1 MNSYNPS
8 RQTIRA
14 PLYPN
19 IRSFVLSGARLW
31 SMVAFLLLGGAA
43 FIALCLSML
52 WALDM
57 VRGAGSLYAQ
67 FSFLINGA
75 NPLLLLPWLGKAV
88 DAFNQAR
95 GNSAFD
101 LAAWHLLFFLC
112 LLLFAAHICR
122 FDKPSGES
130 LLLYPTARGVA
141 ERLLRRVGYFVD
153 IRMPVGKGGEAGTD
167 FFGADQLFYAPRG
180 HLSRILTGKRSDAV
194 QERLVFFMVHECAHA
209 ISKDNLAN
217 SAFVVIVALLTFMFL
232 MVFGPLLLIGS
243 TVLSMTP
250 MGPSLTLP
258 LSIVIF
264 LSFSAGVYLSFRG
277 MIVSYVKAREYFAD
291 AAGFHFVSEVEA
303 PYGFDGLPATPDIFS
318 ALRTGISPF
327 ERALH
332 QRGLSLHARD
342 MLIYFWG
349 FFFSIRTLY
358 VLVAPKDLC
367 WTVLGFDVMA
377 LGAFACLYVTLPK
390 RTVKP
395 LRRGGL
401 AWFLT
406 FLAVTAV
413 EVCGPGLIG
422 SVMMLYRGIF
432 SNFNAQ
438 LIGLP
443 GAILFL
449 VFAIGGAVKGIRYLA
464 SGQVSLS
471 WLKGAAGHKGHR
483 GRVLRR
489 LGLFSLSLPGVAV
502 GFFMLVMCGV
512 IFCVIPLNYFLRF
525 GLFHARILESGLL
538 LLIVMGGLTLL
549 FHQYLLLFMRKLK
562 VVAAVS
568 LIEAFLFFLFSCIL
582 YLAQADVMQGVR
594 QGVVHATPSL
604 DRFPQLFSQ
613 AHWASVLPTAIIS
626 TACYLLLRLLAFWAQ
641 DTIKRMDT
649 RWAQESGR

>member
-8 RQTIRA
+8 RLNDRA
-14 PLYPN
+14 PLYPE

-31 SMVAFLLLGGAA
+31 SMIAFLLLGLAA
-43 FIALCLSML
+43 FFALCLSML
-52 WALDM
+52 WALD
-57 VRGAGSLYAQ
+57 VVKGAGSLYAQ

-75 NPLLLLPWLGKAV
+75 NPMLVLPWLSKAV
-88 DAFNQAR
+88 DIFNQAR

-101 LAAWHLLFFLC
+101 LAAWHLLFFIC
-112 LLLFAAHICR
+112 LLLFVAHICR
-122 FDKPSGES
+122 FEKPSGES
-130 LLLYPTARGVA
+130 LLLYPAARGVA
-141 ERLLRRVGYFVD
+141 ERLLRRLGYFVD
-153 IRMPVGKGGEAGTD
+153 IRLPIGKGGEAGIN
-167 FFGADQLFYAPRG
+167 FFGEDQIFYAPRG
-180 HLSRILTGKRSDAV
+180 HLSRILKGKRSDSV

-209 ISKDNLAN
+209 VSKDNLAN

-232 MVFGPLLLIGS
+232 MVFGPLMLMGS

-277 MIVSYVKAREYFAD
+277 MIVSYIKAREYFAD
-291 AAGFHFVSEVEA
+291 AAGFHLVKEAEA
-303 PYGFDGLPATPDIFS
+303 PYGFEGLPARPDASS

-332 QRGLSLHARD
+332 QRGVSLHARD

-367 WTVLGFDVMA
+367 WTVLGFDVVA

-390 RTVKP
+390 RPAKP
-395 LRRGGL
+395 ERRGGV

-406 FLAVTAV
+406 FLAVMAV

-422 SVMMLYRGIF
+422 SVMMFYRGLF

-449 VFAIGGAVKGIRYLA
+449 VFAIGGVVKSIRYLI
-464 SGQVSLS
+464 SGQVSFS
-471 WLKGAAGHKGHR
+471 WQKGR
-483 GRVLRR
+483 SLQR
-489 LGLFSLSLPGVAV
+489 LGLFSLSVPGAAV
-502 GFFMLVMCGV
+502 GFFMLAVCGV
-512 IFCVIPLNYFLRF
+512 VFCIIPLNYFLRF
-525 GLFHARILESGLL
+525 GLFHARLIESGLL
-538 LLIVMGGLTLL
+538 LLFVMGGLTLL
-549 FHQYLLLFMRKLK
+549 FHQYLLLFVRKLP
-562 VVAAVS
+562 VVVAVS
-568 LIEAFLFFLFSCIL
+568 LIEAGLFFLFACTL
-582 YLAQADVMQGVR
+582 YLGQVDIMQGVR
-594 QGVVHATPSL
+594 QGVVHTTPSL
-604 DRFPQLFSQ
+604 DRFPQLFAQ
-613 AHWASVLPTAIIS
+613 APWSSVLPVAIIS
-626 TACYLLLRLLAFWAQ
+626 TGFYLLLRLLAFWAQ
-641 DTIKRMDT
+641 DTLKRMDT